1 MQHNTLKLSTLAI
14 LIAGATSAN
23 AAVYKVVEIDADT
36 TVASR
41 DYFPENVDQNKAR
54 SQIEYHGQG
63 ISPSADGENCFVSGG
78 CSSDNYQVFGESR
91 FGAEGLR
98 MRDVVPF
105 ISDNYQ
111 EINDEDRL
119 YRYCDRNLGPNTC
132 DTWARSEFYGKG
144 YNTNDI
150 GDRSGLGGLVR
161 EQEAW
166 TKNFYANSQALLTN
180 GNQFSV
186 VETFASDSANY
197 SASAALGDL
206 VADRETSNSVLTNLG
221 TFNLLSING
230 SEEKWSY
237 QLGISS
243 SALFAK
249 EGRYARQF
257 AKRGFLNL
265 QNLDDPNVSK
275 EPFSLG
281 VVGSVDELTKTA
293 GQSLAFD
300 AVEFDGKL
308 LVVGSASFAPSD
320 FRDSDLK
327 VPNNRSDRGDPTF
340 SDSTF
345 RECANLFST
354 SPDSFYSTK
363 ECQLSVFA
371 NDAVFWTVDG
381 SSANNAEANLLSKRV
396 AKGNPEL
403 EYRTLDPDNND
414 RSYQAGARAVALVSG
429 KPVVVGFTT
438 DSVDKTSI
446 DEADKD
452 YYAIRASVWELPDGS
467 TTASSES
474 FTRKIIPGLD
484 IEDGGGERK
493 LTYSIATDV
502 NENNKVIGVAKNYL
516 VDNRSYSER
525 MFVYDNNNPSA
536 SPTFLDS
543 SISSLFFKGANGY
556 AAAINKYDQI
566 VGRLDAESV
575 NQVDGRFRRQR
586 AFTYVMSDI
595 PGSAALK
602 KGDVYLLDDLTNDG
616 VVKGDVANQYRIFE
630 ATGIND
636 AGVISATAYKCEGGY
651 DDLTK
656 ESFCQGGA
664 SNVERIVAVKLV
676 PIDAAQSPSVE
687 SRPTQEASIERSGG
701 GSLGVLALTVLG
713 WLGFRRR
720 K

>member
-23 AAVYKVVEIDADT
+23 AAVYKVVEIDADP

-54 SQIEYHGQG
+54 NQIEYHGQG

-206 VADRETSNSVLTNLG
+206 VADRETSNSVVTHVG
-221 TFNLLSING
+221 DLSG
-230 SEEKWSY
+230 QPYE
-237 QLGISS
+237 LGIAS
-243 SALFAK
+243 SAYFGK
-249 EGRYARQF
+249 DGRYARQF
-257 AKRGFLNL
+257 AKRGFV
-265 QNLDDPNVSK
+265 NVNGS
-275 EPFSLG
+275 PLSLG
-281 VVGSVDELTKTA
+281 AVSSANELTKTA

-438 DSVDKTSI
+438 DSIDKTSI

-556 AAAINKYDQI
+556 AAAINNNDQI